1 MNKKHNVVSANLRT
15 DLIVFLLFMLSVGT
29 WANAA
34 PNKVQST
41 YYVSPSGSGKI
52 GSLKAPCSLT
62 SVRDLIRKE
71 NRNMTGDIIVYLR
84 GGVYNLT
91 APFELVENEK
101 FNDSGTN
108 DFNIIYKAYEGETP
122 VVSGGIEVKGWK
134 LHDRAKNIYKAK
146 VPKGILSRQFYV
158 DDNRCVRARG
168 SLRPSRWIKT
178 ATGWTIT
185 DTTMHNWG
193 NLRDI
198 EIVSRSSWKH
208 LRCDIESIKDTFV
221 TMKMP
226 GWKNCSKTPKP
237 GNPWNGGGTQ
247 EMRHV
252 EWVENAYELLDQ
264 PGEWYLDSKAGY
276 VYYIPTVFDDM
287 TTLTGILPVTETLLY
302 VHGSGFDKRIQHIQ
316 FSGITFKYATWM
328 FPSGENGYADNQAG
342 VMWVGT
348 PPCSVKTAG
357 AISFQYASNVC
368 FEKNIVAHMGG
379 AGIDFGHAP
388 QKCDI
393 VGNCIFDISGNGIFL
408 GEVDDYNATQLIA
421 RCDENIIQN
430 NYIYH
435 AGVEFE
441 DQVGICVGYARNLL
455 LDHNEVYDVPYSG
468 ISVGWGWSKMGY
480 SHHNAITNNLV
491 HKYMNILD
499 DGGGIYTLGNQ
510 GTAEEKTVWSG
521 NYIHHSGHAQGLY
534 ADEGSGFME
543 IKNNVVQNIGVNW
556 LNFWTPSIH
565 DITVHD
571 NFSDKTN
578 INNKGTNC
586 TVTNN
591 DMEAKGNNLPEAAQ
605 AIIKNAGLEPA
616 FVSIKEK
623 IPAPFVYTINDSD
636 PKIAYTG
643 AWKSMG
649 SRKAIGDYQFDVHT
663 TNKNGDTASFTFFGK
678 GIEYITEFNNDEGKV
693 DIYIDNVLVKTIDCK
708 SPERVVQQVAYAQ
721 SWNESGTHI
730 IKVEKKS
737 GTYMLVD
744 AFRVYNKLPE
754 KRVVKLRT
762 K

>member
-1 MNKKHNVVSANLRT
+1 MNKKRDAASAIYRT
-15 DLIVFLLFMLSVGT
+15 YLIVSLLFFLSVGT

-34 PNKVQST
+34 PNNVQST
-41 YYVSPSGSGKI
+41 YYVSPTGSGKS
-52 GSLKAPCSLT
+52 GSLKSPCSLT
-62 SVRDLIRKE
+62 AVRDIIRKE

-91 APFELVENEK
+91 APFELVESDEVH
-101 FNDSGTN
+101 DSGTN
-108 DFNIIYKAYEGETP
+108 GFNIIYKAYEGETP
-122 VVSGGIEVKGWK
+122 VLSGGTEVKRWS
-134 LHDRAKNIYKAK
+134 LHDRSKNIYKAK
-146 VPKGILSRQFYV
+146 VPKGTVSRQFYV

-185 DTTMHNWG
+185 DSTMHNWG
-193 NLRDI
+193 NQNDI

-226 GWKNCSKTPKP
+226 GWKNCSKTPKL

-247 EMRHV
+247 EMRKV
-252 EWVENAYELLDQ
+252 EWIENAYELLDQ
-264 PGEWYLDSKAGY
+264 SGEWYLDTKAGY
-276 VYYIPTVFDDM
+276 VYYIPTDYDDM
-287 TTLTGILPVTETLLY
+287 TTLTGVLPVLESLLY
-302 VHGSGFDKRIQHIQ
+302 VHGTSVDKRIQNVQ

-348 PPCSVKTAG
+348 PPLSVKTAG
-357 AISFQYASNVC
+357 GISFQYASNVR
-368 FEKNIVAHMGG
+368 FEKNVVAHMGG

-388 QKCDI
+388 QKCTI
-393 VGNCIFDISGNGIFL
+393 SGNCLWDISGNGIFL
-408 GEVDDYNATQLIA
+408 GEVDDYNATETKA
-421 RCDENIIQN
+421 WCDSNTIQN
-430 NYIYH
+430 NFIYK

-441 DQVGICVGYARNLL
+441 DQVGICVGYTRNLL
-455 LDHNEVYDVPYSG
+455 LDHNEVYDVPYTG

-480 SHHNAITNNLV
+480 SHHNAITNNHV

-510 GTAEEKTVWSG
+510 GNAEEKTVWSG

-543 IKNNVVQNIGVNW
+543 IKNNVVHNVGANW
-556 LNFWTPSIH
+556 LYFWTPSIH
-565 DITVHD
+565 DIEAHD

-578 INNKGTNC
+578 VTNKGTNC

-591 DMEAKGNNLPEAAQ
+591 NIEAKGNNLPEAAL
-605 AIIKNAGLEPA
+605 AIVKNAGLESA

-623 IPAPFVYTINDSD
+623 IPAPFVYTVNDSD
-636 PKIAYTG
+636 PSVSYSG

-649 SRKAIGDYQFDVHT
+649 SRKAIGDYLFDVHA
-663 TNKNGDTASFTFFGK
+663 TNNNGDAASFTFRGV
-678 GIEYITEFNNDEGKV
+678 GIEYITEFNNDEGEAN
-693 DIYIDNVLVKTIDCK
+693 IYIDGTLVKTVDCK
-708 SPERVVQQVAYAQ
+708 SPERAVQQVAFKQ
-721 SWNESGTHI
+721 SWKETGTHV

-737 GTYMLVD
+737 GAFMLVD
-744 AFRVYNKLPE
+744 AFKIYNKLP
-754 KRVVKLRT
+754 KKGL
-762 K
+762 